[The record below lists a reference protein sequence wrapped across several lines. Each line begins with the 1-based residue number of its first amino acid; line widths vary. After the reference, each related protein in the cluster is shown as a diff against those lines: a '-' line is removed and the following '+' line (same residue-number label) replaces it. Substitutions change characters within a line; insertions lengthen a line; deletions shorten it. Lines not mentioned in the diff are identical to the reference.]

1 MEIKTLKLYYGGKP
15 MPWGKACV
23 VTDFRGLVFLGG
35 VEGIDPD
42 TKIMSSQAEL
52 FQPVD
57 VAQGVETQARLCF
70 QKLKSA
76 LEETGSSLNNI
87 VKMWYY
93 VVGDFPEGLAYSDQ
107 WQTICRVREEFFQ
120 EHAPNLCID
129 KNPPTFDLIGVKS
142 LALPDM
148 LIEIA
153 AEAAI

>member
-23 VTDFRGLVFLGG
+23 VKDFKGLVFLGG
-35 VEGIDPD
+35 VEGIDPN
-42 TKIMSSQAEL
+42 TKIKDSQAEV

-57 VAQGVETQARLCF
+57 VAQGVEAQTRLCF

-76 LEETGSSLNNI
+76 LEETGSALNNI

-93 VVGDFPEGLAYSDQ
+93 VVGDFPEGLAYSNQ
-107 WQTICRVREEFFQ
+107 WQTICRVREEFFK
-120 EHAPNLCID
+120 EHAPELCVD

>member
-23 VTDFRGLVFLGG
+23 VTDFKGLVFLGG

-42 TKIMSSQAEL
+42 TRTKSSQAEV

-76 LEETGSSLNNI
+76 LEETGSALNNI

-120 EHAPNLCID
+120 EHAPNLCIG